1 MLCCLLLQSINKSY
15 GRMGGWAE
23 DEYQD
28 EIKMNSC
35 DEKVAYNSEYA
46 TTLKC
51 YCIRNLFSSNLT

>member
-23 DEYQD
+23 DE
-28 EIKMNSC
+28 IKMNSC

-46 TTLKC
+46 TNLKVLLNKEF
-51 YCIRNLFSSNLT
+51 IFFKFNVKR